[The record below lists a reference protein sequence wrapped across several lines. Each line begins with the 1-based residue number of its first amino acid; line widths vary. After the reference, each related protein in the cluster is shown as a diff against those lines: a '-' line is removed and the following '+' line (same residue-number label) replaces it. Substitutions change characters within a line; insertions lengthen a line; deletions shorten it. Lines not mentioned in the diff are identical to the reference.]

1 MDGHQCPGQAVRAV
15 PEIRSPRNL
24 LGGVLLIALA
34 ALALWQAQDLPMG
47 RAMRMGPGYFPR
59 VLAFLIG
66 GCGIAL
72 VVMSLVAPGGKLERW
87 SWGRI
92 GLVLA
97 AIVFFAFAIRA
108 LGLVVTGV
116 GLVAIATVA
125 APDWRW
131 KEATIFGVVLVAFAA
146 VLFPKGLGL
155 PLQLWPWP

>member
-1 MDGHQCPGQAVRAV
+1 M
-15 PEIRSPRNL
+15 
-24 LGGVLLIALA
+24 
-34 ALALWQAQDLPMG
+34 
-47 RAMRMGPGYFPR
+47 
-59 VLAFLIG
+59 
-66 GCGIAL
+66 
-72 VVMSLVAPGGKLERW
+72 
-87 SWGRI
+87 

-97 AIVFFAFAIRA
+97 SIVFFAFAIRA

-131 KEATIFGVVLVAFAA
+131 REATIFGVALVAFAA